1 MHVCLYLSSGV
12 VYIFL
17 ITLPVVCHQ
26 APSLFSDYYIEN
38 FLGIAIV
45 MQLLILFLKS
55 ATQDAVYTGF
65 IGLFYGP
72 VFPAALGMAND
83 ILPGEVHMVA
93 MALMQVILPPFC
105 FPS

>member
-1 MHVCLYLSSGV
+1 MYLSSIG
-12 VYIFL
+12 YCIHFKFFF
-17 ITLPVVCHQ
+17 TLLVVCHR
-26 APSLFSDYYIEN
+26 APSLFPDYRIDK
-38 FLGIAIV
+38 FSATAVV

-55 ATQDAVYTGF
+55 ATQDAIYTGF

-93 MALMQVILPPFC
+93 MALM
-105 FPS
+105 